1 VDAPNVFTPNGD
13 NVNNRF
19 IIKGLKEYPNALV
32 SIYDRWGRMVFESSN
47 YTEETAWDGSGVDA
61 GTYFYIV
68 QFTQSGVEP
77 MTGTVQLLR

>member
-1 VDAPNVFTPNGD
+1 
-13 NVNNRF
+13 
-19 IIKGLKEYPNALV
+19 
-32 SIYDRWGRMVFESSN
+32 MVFESSN